1 MSLSRICVS
10 LGWML
15 LLLGALGCGSSTPP
29 SVNGTVNYNGIPVTG
44 GIITFHYGAGKN
56 PAFGSINASGNYV
69 VSNAVTGPAKVTIDT
84 ESLRNSGGPSLM
96 TKMGAG
102 KDAIPKVGGAEAV
115 TMSYMKIPAKYA
127 DSEKTDL
134 SYDVK
139 SGPQVKNF
147 ELSD

>member
-44 GIITFHYGAGKN
+44 GIITFHFGGGKN
-56 PAFGSINASGNYV
+56 QAFGSIDGSGKYV
-69 VSNAVTGPAKVTIDT
+69 VSNAVTGPAKVTINT
-84 ESLRNSGGPSLM
+84 ESIKNSGGPSLM
-96 TKMGAG
+96 AKMGAA
-102 KDAIPKVGGAEAV
+102 KDAVPGAGEVV

-134 SYDVK
+134 SYEVK

-147 ELSD
+147 DLND